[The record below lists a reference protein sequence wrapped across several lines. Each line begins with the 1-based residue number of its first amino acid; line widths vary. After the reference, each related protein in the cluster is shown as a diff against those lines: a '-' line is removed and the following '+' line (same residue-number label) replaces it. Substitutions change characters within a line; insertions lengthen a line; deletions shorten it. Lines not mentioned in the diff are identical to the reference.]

1 MICGFCGAVSY
12 MNLYWASFIL
22 RLRLFWCHHLIVHV
36 MKTFY
41 GICSPCH
48 ELQVFRVSII
58 MAGLRRVCDM
68 PISLPTVQAQQ
79 LLSRRSASVCKK
91 VAVLPERCA
100 ALPCRCVFFFN
111 FKCRR
116 KEWGKQKKE
125 LRFERERGRNGDREE
140 LIVFSVLTDFSL
152 NAY

>member
-1 MICGFCGAVSY
+1 MICGFCGAFSY

-22 RLRLFWCHHLIVHV
+22 RLRLFCHLHV

-68 PISLPTVQAQQ
+68 PISLPKVQAQQ
-79 LLSRRSASVCKK
+79 LLSRRSKK

-100 ALPCRCVFFFN
+100 ALPCRLVYLQLN
-111 FKCRR
+111 KKKRR
-116 KEWGKQKKE
+116 KPSGS
-125 LRFERERGRNGDREE
+125 LFR
-140 LIVFSVLTDFSL
+140 LICHLGHLYLFRVSCVQDVLHL
-152 NAY
+152 L

>member
-1 MICGFCGAVSY
+1 
-12 MNLYWASFIL
+12 
-22 RLRLFWCHHLIVHV
+22 
-36 MKTFY
+36 
-41 GICSPCH
+41 
-48 ELQVFRVSII
+48 
-58 MAGLRRVCDM
+58 M
-68 PISLPTVQAQQ
+68 PISLPKVQAQQ
-79 LLSRRSASVCKK
+79 LLSRRSKK

-100 ALPCRCVFFFN
+100 ALPCRCVFFFH